1 MFSSAPAALEAP
13 NVSGHSPEQNSGA
26 GGGASTPSGSP
37 PSAPSAKG
45 KLRLRA
51 GAGGDTEEIDAP
63 VDMQRGVDPDDSGG
77 LAGGHVAP
85 RRPSGVLRRLGGARR
100 LRALT
105 EGSKRPAR
113 KASVLEDQMPETSP
127 RARALSQHVFDLS
140 ATVSAFSHET
150 MILNCLNSLYR
161 MSLFS
166 FTKCL

>member
-85 RRPSGVLRRLGGARR
+85 EAAAGGRGCATPSFRSSSTPGRCEA
-100 LRALT
+100 
-105 EGSKRPAR
+105 PAR
-113 KASVLEDQMPETSP
+113 A
-127 RARALSQHVFDLS
+127 
-140 ATVSAFSHET
+140 
-150 MILNCLNSLYR
+150 N
-161 MSLFS
+161 
-166 FTKCL
+166 